1 MKANNDLITPTHL
14 AVPSWINIY
23 NVVTPMI
30 VSTMHKHRMKNIY
43 GGIFGIRSL
52 EVICKIQSLGEFKA
66 IIDLDISVCHGIVL
80 ESHELEVQNG
90 G

>member
-1 MKANNDLITPTHL
+1 
-14 AVPSWINIY
+14 
-23 NVVTPMI
+23 MI
-30 VSTMHKHRMKNIY
+30 VSTMHEHRMKNIY

-52 EVICKIQSLGEFKA
+52 EVICKIQSLGEFKP
-66 IIDLDISVCHGIVL
+66 IKQIEKSVCHGIIL